1 LINNYDPKQGL
12 CEKCICKCL
21 GRRGSWFA
29 AGDLCTTVPPQPR
42 ANPLSPPASHAS
54 PPPSFSGD
62 AAARGSDGRRRV
74 EDVRRA
80 VARDSE
86 GVILAKQLDAT
97 QRGDSGRRRCW
108 LAFLRLRG
116 SSSTAE
122 RVVGGKWPSEV
133 FTTSGRTVSFGSRA
147 ASAKRRKFCN
157 GDLTR
162 TLILLK
168 LCEFCCAGTT

>member
-1 LINNYDPKQGL
+1 MNGFNLVITPNCLHKHEKNSILHMNVRWAKAILINNYDPKQGL

-21 GRRGSWFA
+21 GRWGSWFA

-42 ANPLSPPASHAS
+42 ANPLSPPASHAL
-54 PPPSFSGD
+54 
-62 AAARGSDGRRRV
+62 
-74 EDVRRA
+74 RRA

-116 SSSTAE
+116 SSGTTE
-122 RVVGGKWPSEV
+122 RVVGENGL
-133 FTTSGRTVSFGSRA
+133 
-147 ASAKRRKFCN
+147 RKF
-157 GDLTR
+157 
-162 TLILLK
+162 LLRPVG
-168 LCEFCCAGTT
+168 LSVSAHAQLRSSGGNFAMVI